1 MGRVNRDKN
10 SGGGDSPRKL
20 SSNAVPEPTPLLT
33 PLTTGMNT
41 VGALVVLAMVVI
53 VNIDVFGR
61 WLANAPL
68 AGTLEL
74 TEMGVVAVVYLT
86 VAHAAAGKRLTRS
99 DALLGLLERRGHM
112 TTVNAL
118 RLVFNCAGVVVFALI
133 AWGQVPRLIDAWSR
147 GYFKG
152 NVGIFT
158 APTWPLEAIM
168 LLGAIAAGLQFLVL
182 AWRRFQDLR
191 G

>member
-1 MGRVNRDKN
+1 VTRTKDTT
-10 SGGGDSPRKL
+10 GGGAEDLRRP
-20 SSNAVPEPTPLLT
+20 VPEPTPGLT
-33 PLTTGMNT
+33 PLTTAMNT
-41 VGALVVLAMVVI
+41 VGALIVLGMVMI

-61 WLANAPL
+61 WLANSPL

-86 VAHAAAGKRLTRS
+86 IAHAVAGKRLTRS
-99 DALLGLLERRGHM
+99 DALLGVMERRGAIR
-112 TTVNAL
+112 TVATL
-118 RLVFNCAGVVVFALI
+118 RMVFNAAGAVVFAII
-133 AWGQVPRLIDAWSR
+133 AYGQFPRLVDAWTQ

-168 LLGAIAAGLQFLVL
+168 LLGAAAACAQFVVL
-182 AWRRFQDLR
+182 AVRRVRDLR
-191 G
+191 AA

>member
-1 MGRVNRDKN
+1 MSPRNAK
-10 SGGGDSPRKL
+10 SGGSSPRTL
-20 SSNAVPEPTPLLT
+20 GSGASPVPEPTPVLT
-33 PLTTGMNT
+33 PITTAMNT
-41 VGALVVLAMVVI
+41 LGALIVLGMVVI

-68 AGTLEL
+68 AGTLEM

-86 VAHAAAGKRLTRS
+86 IAHAVGGKRLTRS
-99 DALLGLLERRGHM
+99 DALLGVLANRGKDRL
-112 TTVNAL
+112 VNAM
-118 RLVFNCAGVVVFALI
+118 RFFFNCAGVVVFALI
-133 AWGQVPRLIDAWSR
+133 AWGQIPRVIDAWER

-168 LLGAIAAGLQFLVL
+168 LLGAVAAGLQFLIL
-182 AWRRFQDLR
+182 AWRRLSDLK

>member
-1 MGRVNRDKN
+1 MTGYDDN
-10 SGGGDSPRKL
+10 GGGSESSRPGLFDS
-20 SSNAVPEPTPLLT
+20 AVPEPTPVLT
-33 PLTTGMNT
+33 PLTTATNT

-61 WLANAPL
+61 WLANSPL

-86 VAHAAAGKRLTRS
+86 VAHAVAGKRLTRS
-99 DALLGLLERRGHM
+99 DALLGLLERRGSWR
-112 TTVNAL
+112 TGAVL
-118 RLVFNCAGVVVFALI
+118 RLAFNVAGVVVFTLI
-133 AWGQVPRLIDAWSR
+133 AWGQGPRLVDAWTR

-168 LLGAIAAGLQFLVL
+168 LLGATAAALQFLVL
-182 AWRRFQDLR
+182 AMRRLRDLK